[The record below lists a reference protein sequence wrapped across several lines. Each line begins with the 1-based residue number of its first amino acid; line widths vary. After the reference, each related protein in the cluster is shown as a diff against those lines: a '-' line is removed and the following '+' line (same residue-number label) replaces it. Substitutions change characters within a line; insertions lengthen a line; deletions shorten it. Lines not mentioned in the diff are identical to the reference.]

1 MTGLALFL
9 LSLPMAVYLFA
20 GVFGLIDQEDK
31 VAALLTLSWRVLL
44 AAGIVTVAGHENSIW
59 VAAAFILVMA
69 LHGAIYGVGRWAIT
83 TGRWI
88 TQRIE

>member
-1 MTGLALFL
+1 MMGLVLFL
-9 LSLPMAVYLFA
+9 VSLPMAVWLIA

-31 VAALLTLSWRVLL
+31 VAALLRLSWRVLL
-44 AAGIVTVAGHENSIW
+44 AASIVIVAGHENSFW
-59 VAAAFILVMA
+59 VAAAFVLVIV
-69 LHGAIYGVGRWAIT
+69 LHTAIYGLGRWLIT